1 LLMSNWNAVQWYL
14 AIFDLV
20 TIEVH

>member
-1 LLMSNWNAVQWYL
+1 MSNWNAVQWYL